1 MIRTPIMWHTCYTSQ
16 IRYGPRAPLST
27 RLLRGERHAF
37 RNRVLPH
44 RQFLHSPSVERAW
57 STHRSSYRAC
67 SAHSGIGT
75 HPEDV
80 AHMKR
85 TADPPVRTGSPL
97 VGAGRRSQPLRSPPQ
112 AIAPGGNVRVG
123 LEDWLWIGKGQLAAD
138 LTSGTEARRV
148 KTVANWRPHYSAC
161 AWLWRRPAQ
170 HAACCQVVLC
180 QGRPGAGRGFPQ
192 ML

>member
-1 MIRTPIMWHTCYTSQ
+1 MAPERLCQRGFCAENGTRFEIECYDIGHLYTRHPSSGPGQRTVLRTGPARHT
-16 IRYGPRAPLST
+16 
-27 RLLRGERHAF
+27 
-37 RNRVLPH
+37 
-44 RQFLHSPSVERAW
+44 
-57 STHRSSYRAC
+57 
-67 SAHSGIGT
+67 SGIGT